1 MNLNLKDLQALHYEL
16 IVSPKRTITNLS
28 AATAHQPGWLETM
41 VRGDERLS
49 ALRRL
54 EIYVD
59 AYFYRLLDC
68 LKEDFPAT
76 AAVIGDPA
84 FEDLIRAY
92 LTRHPPTEP
101 SIFYAGRHLA
111 DFLADHGL
119 RQRWPFLAE
128 LARLERTLIE
138 VLHSPDAPV
147 LSASEMNSFY
157 PEDWSALRLHSH
169 PVLRLLDCR
178 WRVNDVLRAVED
190 GGQWKQP
197 ELRPVL
203 LLVWR
208 QGAQVYYRELEAP
221 ERAALEAASRGAD
234 FASVCEVFASWF
246 DGENPAAVISQTL
259 ARWLADGLLVR
270 A

>member
-1 MNLNLKDLQALHYEL
+1 L
-16 IVSPKRTITNLS
+16 
-28 AATAHQPGWLETM
+28 
-41 VRGDERLS
+41 
-49 ALRRL
+49 
-54 EIYVD
+54 
-59 AYFYRLLDC
+59 

-76 AAVIGDPA
+76 AAVIGDLA

-138 VLHSPDAPV
+138 VFHSPDAPI

-169 PVLRLLDCR
+169 PALRLLDSR

-190 GGQWKQP
+190 GGQW
-197 ELRPVL
+197 EATGTRTGASVGLAAGRPGL
-203 LLVWR
+203 LSGVGSA
-208 QGAQVYYRELEAP
+208 GA
-221 ERAALEAASRGAD
+221 RGA
-234 FASVCEVFASWF
+234 
-246 DGENPAAVISQTL
+246 
-259 ARWLADGLLVR
+259 
-270 A
+270 